1 MGRKPIS
8 TRKCSICERTFSKEE
23 ITLINGKNYCPKC
36 KKKKEKDAQDY
47 KDLMAYIDEIS
58 NKDRF
63 LMPMVASQI
72 KKFKTDYNV
81 TNEEILSTLR
91 YMFELKEPPI
101 QFVPES
107 GIAIL
112 PYFFREA
119 QLFYKQNKEL
129 ALITEQ
135 KIQESYNSEPVRI
148 TIKRSAIIKQQQE
161 FEEERRKK
169 ENRVVIDLDDIDLE
183 EDDEIFEDKVLLNY
197 KNKLEYQQKQ
207 KQLGGIKDWDN

>member
-1 MGRKPIS
+1 MARGPTS
-8 TRKCSICERTFSKEE
+8 VRKCSICGRSFSKEE
-23 ITLINGKNYCPKC
+23 IIVKNGKNYCPDC
-36 KKKKEKDAQDY
+36 NKKKEKEAQDY
-47 KDLMAYIDEIS
+47 KDLMAYIDEVS
-58 NKDRF
+58 EHDRF

-81 TNEEILSTLR
+81 TNEEILSTLK
-91 YMFELKEPPI
+91 YMFELKEPPV
-101 QFVPES
+101 QFIPES

-129 ALITEQ
+129 ALTTEQ
-135 KIQESYNSEPVRI
+135 KIQETFSMPVVQVV
-148 TIKRSAIIKQQQE
+148 IKRSSIIKQQQE
-161 FEEERRKK
+161 FEEERKKK